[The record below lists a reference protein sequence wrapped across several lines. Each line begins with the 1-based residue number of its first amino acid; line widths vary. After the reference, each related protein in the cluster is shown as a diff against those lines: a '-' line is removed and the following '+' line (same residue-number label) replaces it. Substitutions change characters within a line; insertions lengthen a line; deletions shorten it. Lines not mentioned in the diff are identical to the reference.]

1 MKKITLSLI
10 ICMLGYV
17 AFGQA
22 GYAFKVIANK
32 GTNQVKSGDGWAPL
46 KPGSSLKDSD
56 ELKVGE
62 NSYLGLVSSTG
73 KPIELKQAGP
83 YKVAD
88 LTNKTKAGSSVL
100 NKYTDFILSSN
111 AEGKKNRLS
120 ATGAVHRATE
130 NNAIRIL
137 LPEAQSSGI
146 YNSTA
151 VIKWESDKTQGPY
164 VVTVRNFFEDELLK
178 METTES
184 VAVID
189 LAPFYAKVNGVLIDV
204 KAKNDPKAHSK
215 PYTINKISK
224 SEQARINQLLTEITD
239 ATAEQTA
246 LNQYLLAGF
255 YEENKLLIDAISA
268 YEEAIKLAPDVEMY
282 KEAYQEFLIRNGIK
296 K

>member
-1 MKKITLSLI
+1 MKKITLSLV

-46 KPGSSLKDSD
+46 KPGASLKDSD
-56 ELKVGE
+56 ELQVGE
-62 NSYLGLVSSTG
+62 NSYLGLVSSNG

-88 LTNKTKAGSSVL
+88 LTNKTKGGSSVL

-130 NNAIRIL
+130 NNAIRL
-137 LPEAQSSGI
+137 MLPESQSSVI
-146 YNSTA
+146 YNQAA
-151 VIKWESDKTQGPY
+151 VIKWDAEKTQGPY
-164 VVTVRNFFEDELLK
+164 IVTIKNFFEDELLK
-178 METTES
+178 LETNEPS
-184 VAVID
+184 VQID
-189 LAPFYAKVNGVLIDV
+189 LAPFYAKEDAILIDV

-215 PYTINKISK
+215 QYTIRKLSK
-224 SEQARINQLLTEITD
+224 SEHERVQKLVAEVSD
-239 ATAEQTA
+239 ATQEETA
-246 LNQYLLAGF
+246 LNHYLMAGF
-255 YEENKLLIDAISA
+255 YEENKLLVDAISA
-268 YEEAIKLAPDVEMY
+268 YETAIKLAPEVDMF
-282 KEAYQEFLIRNGIK
+282 KEAYQEFLIRNGMK